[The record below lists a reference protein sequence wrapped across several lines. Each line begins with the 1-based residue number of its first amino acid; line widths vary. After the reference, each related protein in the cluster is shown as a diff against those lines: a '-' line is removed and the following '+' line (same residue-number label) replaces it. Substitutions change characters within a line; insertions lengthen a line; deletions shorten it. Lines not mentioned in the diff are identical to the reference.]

1 MANQKLKED
10 EAPGQ
15 DGDPF
20 FFYTR
25 NVGILL
31 KRMS

>member
-20 FFYTR
+20 FFIQEMLGYC
-25 NVGILL
+25 
-31 KRMS
+31 